1 MSEIK
6 SESFENWGKRPP
18 EEYLP
23 KIHMESE
30 NPAEDSLRRLMGVER
45 WNPNEHIEIKPSE
58 NMSLEKADSIYDRIM
73 ENAFPKE
80 TEKKQDITLE
90 EVYDEIYDRDED
102 EFSFHE
108 LNLEDER
115 IERVLKYFSPERWEK
130 LDYYDKQN
138 IIREFGYAL
147 AMKLELKNPPRITY
161 YSGGANDCGAYD
173 PRNNEI
179 RINRNMLEDAKITID
194 TAAHETFHA
203 YQHQR
208 ARIGETK
215 KDVLYAINF
224 ANGNYIS
231 PTRDA
236 NGKYVN
242 FSAYEGQLVEA
253 EARGFAKIFREKVGA

>member
-6 SESFENWGKRPP
+6 NESFEKWGKRPP
-18 EEYLP
+18 DIYMGD
-23 KIHMESE
+23 IHMESE
-30 NPAEDSLRRLMGVER
+30 NPAEDFLRRLMGVER
-45 WNPNEHIEIKPSE
+45 WNPREQIEIKPSE
-58 NMSLEKADSIYDRIM
+58 NMSLEKADNIYEKIM
-73 ENAFPKE
+73 EDAFPKE
-80 TEKKQDITLE
+80 TEKNQELTLE
-90 EVYDEIYDRDED
+90 EVYDEIYNRDED
-102 EFSFHE
+102 EFSFDG

-115 IERVLKYFSPERWEK
+115 LERLLKYFSPERWEK

-138 IIREFGYAL
+138 VIREFGNVL

-161 YSGGANDCGAYD
+161 YPGAANDCGAYD

-179 RINRNMLEDAKITID
+179 KINRNLLNDAKMTID

-215 KDVLYAINF
+215 KDILYAINF

-231 PTRDA
+231 PMRDA

-242 FSAYEGQLVEA
+242 FTAYEGQLVEA
-253 EARGFAKIFREKVGA
+253 EARGFAKNFREKVGA